1 MEDQLV
7 ATTRD
12 IDLQPLGIGGQPAVL
27 AWHQLAGYLART
39 LGAGHAALFAE
50 PNPNPGRGE
59 TEWYARVAA
68 PAVPLASLPRA
79 EQDAA
84 RAELERLVAGIRAEA
99 GRLST
104 SQRPDD
110 RFMGG
115 LLHVALSFPGEEHV
129 RVAAGRPVLVA
140 WAHEAASRTG
150 GQVALVSARELG
162 AAGAGGARA
171 AGEPAAPARE
181 TPPRGTGHARQWP
194 GRAGAGALLGVLGI
208 AALVAILAAFLMSG
222 REPGPAPVAGPA
234 LPAARWAAG
243 DLSLLEGCWTLGA
256 PTQATYSAGAHRE
269 TCEVDAGRICFG
281 ADGKGTRESNMTCPT
296 PGRVTCAAPVEARF
310 ADGAVA
316 TRQPRVTC
324 TPSDTSWEADELAC
338 RRVNDDLARCTDKA
352 GFPYDF
358 VAGRPSR

>member
-39 LGAGHAALFAE
+39 LGTEHAALFAE

-68 PAVPLASLPRA
+68 PALPLASLPPA
-79 EQDAA
+79 EQQAA
-84 RAELERLVAGIRAEA
+84 RAELERLGAGIRAEA
-99 GRLST
+99 ARLAA

-140 WAHEAASRTG
+140 WAHEAAARTG
-150 GQVALVSARELG
+150 GEAVLGSARDLA
-162 AAGAGGARA
+162 AAGAARA
-171 AGEPAAPARE
+171 RADGEPAAPGKE
-181 TPPRGTGHARQWP
+181 TPPRATSHVRPWL
-194 GRAGAGALLGVLGI
+194 GRAGAGALLAILGLL
-208 AALVAILAAFLMSG
+208 ALAAILAAFLMQG
-222 REPGPAPVAGPA
+222 REQAPAPIAGPA
-234 LPAARWAAG
+234 LPATRWAAG
-243 DLSLLEGCWTLGA
+243 DISLLEGCWTLGA

-269 TCEVDAGRICFG
+269 TCQVDAGRVCFG
-281 ADGKGTRESNMTCPT
+281 ADGKGTRESTMTCPT

-310 ADGAVA
+310 ADGAIA

-324 TPSDTSWEADELAC
+324 TPPETFWEADELAC
-338 RRVNDDLARCTDKA
+338 RRVHDDLARCTDKA

>member
-84 RAELERLVAGIRAEA
+84 RAELERLAAGIRAEA

-140 WAHEAASRTG
+140 WAHEAASR
-150 GQVALVSARELG
+150 R
-162 AAGAGGARA
+162 R
-171 AGEPAAPARE
+171 R
-181 TPPRGTGHARQWP
+181 
-194 GRAGAGALLGVLGI
+194 
-208 AALVAILAAFLMSG
+208 
-222 REPGPAPVAGPA
+222 
-234 LPAARWAAG
+234 
-243 DLSLLEGCWTLGA
+243 
-256 PTQATYSAGAHRE
+256 
-269 TCEVDAGRICFG
+269 
-281 ADGKGTRESNMTCPT
+281 
-296 PGRVTCAAPVEARF
+296 
-310 ADGAVA
+310 
-316 TRQPRVTC
+316 
-324 TPSDTSWEADELAC
+324 C
-338 RRVNDDLARCTDKA
+338 R
-352 GFPYDF
+352 
-358 VAGRPSR
+358 S

>member
-12 IDLQPLGIGGQPAVL
+12 IDLQPLGIGGQPAML
-27 AWHQLAGYLART
+27 AWHQLAGH
-39 LGAGHAALFAE
+39 LGRALGPEFAALFAE

-84 RAELERLVAGIRAEA
+84 RAELERLGTAIRTEA
-99 GRLST
+99 VRLAASP
-104 SQRPDD
+104 RPDD
-110 RFMGG
+110 RFMGD
-115 LLHVALSFPGEEHV
+115 LLRLALALPGEEHV

-140 WAHEAASRTG
+140 WAHDAASRTG
-150 GQVALVSARELG
+150 GAVALVSARSDA
-162 AAGAGGARA
+162 AAGARGARA
-171 AGEPAAPARE
+171 TDESLAPAL
-181 TPPRGTGHARQWP
+181 PAVAGDPRPWHR
-194 GRAGAGALLGVLGI
+194 RSGAGLLLGVLALLAL
-208 AALVAILAAFLMSG
+208 AAFTAAFLMPG

-269 TCEVDAGRICFG
+269 TCAVDAGRICFG
-281 ADGKGTRESNMTCPT
+281 ADGKGTRESTMTCPT
-296 PGRVTCAAPVEARF
+296 PGRVACSAPVEARF
-310 ADGAVA
+310 TDGAIA

-324 TPSDTSWEADELAC
+324 TPSDTFWEADELAC

-358 VAGRPSR
+358 VARRPSR